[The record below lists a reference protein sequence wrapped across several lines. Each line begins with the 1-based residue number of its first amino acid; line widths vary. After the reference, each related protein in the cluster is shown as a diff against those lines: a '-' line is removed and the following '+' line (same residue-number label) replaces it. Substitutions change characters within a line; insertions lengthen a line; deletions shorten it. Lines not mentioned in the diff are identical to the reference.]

1 VQGRLGSLAARI
13 GGVPDPG
20 CLTARLE
27 AWWPLLGAAVVLL
40 LLRVVV
46 FLPRMQRVGSP
57 VPWMPSIESLLRHGR
72 YRGVM
77 VGPEPPGPFGG
88 GRYVPW
94 LRARGEIRL
103 DESLLGRRDVD
114 ALAILEHERGHAER
128 DLPAPRLYRML
139 LVATFL
145 AGLALAL
152 GNPMLAPA
160 GTTLMWAA
168 FVVAGLHF
176 LRNEAAATEYAL
188 RELWTHGWPRA
199 LWREAIGRLGASLGA
214 YVAEAA
220 VAAALIALVGS
231 ALLCR

>member
-1 VQGRLGSLAARI
+1 M
-13 GGVPDPG
+13 PDAG
-20 CLTARLE
+20 CLAARLE
-27 AWWPLLGAAVVLL
+27 AWLVLLGAAALL
-40 LLRVVV
+40 LALRVAG
-46 FLPRMQRVGSP
+46 FAPRMRRVGSP
-57 VPWMPSIESLLRHGR
+57 VPGVASIEGLLRHGR

-77 VGPEPPGPFGG
+77 VRAEPPGPFGG

-94 LRARGEIRL
+94 LRQRGEIRL
-103 DESLLGRRDVD
+103 DEELLGRRDVD

-128 DLPAPRLYRML
+128 DVAAPRLYRRL

-152 GNPMLAPA
+152 GNPALAPA
-160 GTTLMWAA
+160 GTALMWAA
-168 FVVAGLHF
+168 FAVATLHF

-188 RELWTHGWPRA
+188 RELWTHGWPGP

>member
-1 VQGRLGSLAARI
+1 
-13 GGVPDPG
+13 VPDSG
-20 CLTARLE
+20 CLLARLE
-27 AWWPLLGAAVVLL
+27 GWWLLGGAAALL
-40 LLRVVV
+40 LGLRVWLFV
-46 FLPRMQRVGSP
+46 PRMGRIGSP
-57 VPWMPSIESLLRHGR
+57 VPGVPSIEALLRHGR

-77 VGPEPPGPFGG
+77 VRPEPPGPFGG

-94 LRARGEIRL
+94 LRQRGEIRL

-128 DLPAPRLYRML
+128 DLPAPRIYRML

-152 GNPMLAPA
+152 GNPLLAPA
-160 GTTLMWAA
+160 GTTLMWVA
-168 FVVAGLHF
+168 FVAAVLHF

-188 RELWTHGWPRA
+188 RELWTHAWPA
-199 LWREAIGRLGASLGA
+199 PLWREAVGRLGASLGA

-220 VAAALIALVGS
+220 AAAALVALVGS